1 MRKSAYTIAL
11 LLGLLFSQAA
21 EAQREQVTLHVPNFV
36 RPLVEKWVAEYQKF
50 NAQVDFQFKS
60 GKSQDNEP
68 NSILFV
74 TDGSDGVFFARYA
87 VLPVTARQSEAA
99 RLIGSHKLNARKLR
113 SLFFVEDELD
123 EDEDDDDSQ
132 EEQLH
137 IYTGTSQASASHLY
151 ATHFGEETADY
162 RGKKISG
169 DDSYLNVA
177 ISRDPLGV
185 TVNAL
190 SNLFNLESRQLREE
204 LALLPLDL
212 DKQGRTVLSDGRLDD
227 IIALLEEQQYS
238 EIPIGKAGLAY
249 DRSNPLLSDFV
260 HWVLTYGTQ
269 YVHEYG
275 LLQLPSQDLAQNF

>member
-50 NAQVDFQFKS
+50 NAQVDFQSKS

-113 SLFFVEDELD
+113 SLFF
-123 EDEDDDDSQ
+123 
-132 EEQLH
+132 
-137 IYTGTSQASASHLY
+137 
-151 ATHFGEETADY
+151 
-162 RGKKISG
+162 
-169 DDSYLNVA
+169 
-177 ISRDPLGV
+177 
-185 TVNAL
+185 
-190 SNLFNLESRQLREE
+190 
-204 LALLPLDL
+204 
-212 DKQGRTVLSDGRLDD
+212 
-227 IIALLEEQQYS
+227 
-238 EIPIGKAGLAY
+238 
-249 DRSNPLLSDFV
+249 
-260 HWVLTYGTQ
+260 
-269 YVHEYG
+269 
-275 LLQLPSQDLAQNF
+275 